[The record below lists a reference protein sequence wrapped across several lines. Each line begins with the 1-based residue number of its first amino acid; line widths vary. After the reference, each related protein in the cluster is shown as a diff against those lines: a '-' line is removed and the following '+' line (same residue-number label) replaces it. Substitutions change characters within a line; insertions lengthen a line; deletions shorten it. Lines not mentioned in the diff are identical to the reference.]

1 MNYCCRLLSVA
12 ATAIASLLCSPALA
26 TDGLTLSWK
35 TLPTGDP
42 LRPHT
47 VLVVHGDRLSGDL
60 EILYLEAYC
69 RADSTAADWSR
80 QTVLPHRTELVS
92 IRADQR
98 QIQLRDVLDDGVV
111 VHHTVTAGVDEIDFR
126 LVAHNPTSRR
136 SAAHWAQPCVR
147 VGRFTGTGA
156 QDTTDDYAYV
166 SHSFLFVDGQLARM
180 PITPWAT
187 DARYTPGQVWCPAHI
202 PRSDVNPRPLS
213 AVVPDNGLISC
224 FSADRK
230 SILAIAWEPYQE
242 LFQGVI
248 RCLHSDFRLGGLDA
262 GQTLRIRGKLYVVPN
277 DVSRLLTRYE
287 CDFPEQVVAPT
298 VGHIETVAGTGRPAD
313 VGQPFGVEL
322 GPDGGLYTCDVENH
336 RVWRSDLTTGALR
349 VVAGSGQKGYRG
361 NGGPATAAR
370 LNEPYEVRFD
380 AAGNMFIVEMQNHLV
395 RRVDATTG
403 NITTVAG
410 TGRAGFG
417 GDGGPAT
424 EAQLSSPHSIALD
437 SRGFLYIADIGN
449 HRIRRVNLDRGTIRT
464 IAGTGART
472 LPRPGQIAQGNPLLG
487 PRALCIDGRTLW
499 IALRQGHSIWKMDL
513 DRGLLWHVAGTG
525 QSGYGGD
532 GGPALLATFNG
543 PKGIA
548 VGPTGDVDVV
558 DTENQAIRRIH
569 VRQGT
574 ITTIAGRGPRAR
586 GYEGDGGP
594 ATRAALDRPH
604 GICLGPAGEVYLGD
618 TNNHRV
624 RRVEFYG
631 PPEVTVVVGQLLPSE
646 GGPAAATSPLHRP
659 FGVDFDRDGN
669 MMIAELEGGR
679 VHRLTAAG
687 SLATIAGDGSQG
699 YTGDTGPA
707 ARATFDGM
715 HNVAVTV
722 AGDIYIADSWNH
734 CVRKIEK
741 ASGTITTIAGTG
753 QAGFAGDGGLATAA
767 MFNFVMCITLNAAED
782 TLYVA
787 DLKNLRIRA
796 VNLLSG
802 TVETIAGNG
811 KRGVPQDGAPAL
823 HAPLVDPR
831 AVTVD
836 SRGQVYILERGGHA
850 LRVVLPDGTIQT
862 VAGTGEKGY
871 RDGPPLQARF
881 GAPKHICVDAEDN
894 VYIADDVNRAI
905 RKYDPVAH
913 TVSTVLG
920 RGRGNPAVE
929 LSHPHGVCFEQGK
942 LVVVDTGNNRILR
955 LE

>member
-1 MNYCCRLLSVA
+1 MNRCCCLLLLV
-12 ATAIASLLCSPALA
+12 TTTIASLICNWALA
-26 TDGLTLSWK
+26 TEGLTLSWK

-47 VLVVHGDRLSGDL
+47 VLVVHGDRLPDDL

-69 RADSTAADWSR
+69 RADSTAADWH
-80 QTVLPHRTELVS
+80 QHTVLPHRTELIG
-92 IRADQR
+92 IRDDRR
-98 QIQLRDVLDDGVV
+98 QIQLKDVLDDGVV
-111 VHHTVTAGVDEIDFR
+111 VHHTITAGADEIDFR

-147 VGRFTGTGA
+147 VGPFTGSGV
-156 QDTTDDYAYV
+156 QDTDDPYAYV
-166 SHSFLFVDGQLARM
+166 SKSFLFVDGQLARM
-180 PITPWAT
+180 PIAPWAT
-187 DARYTPGQVWCPAHI
+187 NARYTPGQVWCPAHV

-213 AVVPDNGLISC
+213 AIVPSNGLIGC
-224 FSADRK
+224 FSGEGK

-242 LFQGVI
+242 LFQGVL
-248 RCLHSDFRLGGLDA
+248 RCLHSDFRLGGLAA
-262 GQTLRIRGKLYVVPN
+262 GQTRRIRGKIYVVPN
-277 DVSRLLTRYE
+277 DLTRLVARYE
-287 CDFPEQVVAPT
+287 HDFPEHVVSREP
-298 VGHIETVAGTGRPAD
+298 GLIETTAGTGRPGD
-313 VGQPFGVEL
+313 LGQPFGVEL
-322 GPDGGLYTCDVENH
+322 GPDGGLYICEVENH
-336 RVWRSDLTTGALR
+336 RVWRSDLATRELQ
-349 VVAGSGQKGYRG
+349 VVAGTGHKGYRG
-361 NGGPATAAR
+361 DGGPATAAQ
-370 LNEPYEVRFD
+370 LNQPYEVRFD

-403 NITTVAG
+403 NISTVAG
-410 TGRAGFG
+410 TGRAGYG
-417 GDGGPAT
+417 GDGGAAT
-424 EAQLSSPHSIALD
+424 EAQLSSPHSIAVD
-437 SRGFLYIADIGN
+437 SQGFLYIADIGN
-449 HRIRRVNLDRGTIRT
+449 HRIRRVNLARGTIKT

-472 LPRPGQIAQGNPLLG
+472 LPRDGQTALGNPLLG
-487 PRALCIDGRTLW
+487 PRALCLDRRTLW
-499 IALRQGHSIWKMDL
+499 IALSEGHSIWKMDL
-513 DRGLLWHVAGTG
+513 ERGLLWHVAGTG
-525 QSGYGGD
+525 QSGYRGD
-532 GGPALLATFNG
+532 GGAALQATFNG

-574 ITTIAGRGPRAR
+574 ITTIAGRGPHAR
-586 GYEGDGGP
+586 GYEGDGGL
-594 ATRAALDRPH
+594 ATLAALDRPH
-604 GICLGPAGEVYLGD
+604 GVCVGPAGDVYLGD

-624 RRVEFYG
+624 RRIQFSR
-631 PPEVTVVVGQLLPSE
+631 PPEVAVVVGQLLPSE
-646 GGPAAATSPLHRP
+646 GGPVGTTSPLHRP
-659 FGVDFDRDGN
+659 FGIDFDRDGN

-679 VHRLTAAG
+679 VHQLTAAG
-687 SLATIAGDGSQG
+687 NLATIAGDGSQG

-715 HNVAVTV
+715 HNLAVTV

-734 CVRKIEK
+734 CIRKIDK
-741 ASGTITTIAGTG
+741 VSGTITTIAGTG
-753 QAGFAGDGGLATAA
+753 QAGFAGDGGPATAA

-796 VNLLSG
+796 VNLVTG
-802 TVETIAGNG
+802 TVETVAGNG
-811 KRGVPQDGAPAL
+811 KRGVPQDGAAAL
-823 HAPLVDPR
+823 QAPLVDPR

-836 SRGQVYILERGGHA
+836 SRGQVYILERSGHA

-871 RDGPPLQARF
+871 RDGPSLKARF
-881 GAPKHICVDAEDN
+881 GSPKHVCVDAQDN
-894 VYIADDVNRAI
+894 IYVADDVNRAI

-929 LSHPHGVCFEQGK
+929 LSHPHGVCVEQGK
-942 LVVVDTGNNRILR
+942 LYVVDTGNNRILR
-955 LE
+955 LQ